1 MGQLSSP
8 AEASGAPRPAL
19 LAPERVRA
27 LQRVGVLCG
36 IAAGAWLGAAEVP
49 TKLVTTGLSP
59 VLISFAMVAGVFLG
73 RWSLPA
79 MVRGTSGI
87 RADIVEAPHLVIW
100 AIIAGCLWSV
110 ANTLTIFAIRDLG
123 LSVAFPLWNTNGII
137 GILWGVLFFRELH
150 HAGWRRWGAV
160 CGGALVIFLGGMLLA
175 RASSSQIAS
184 HVALRGIA
192 AALGA
197 GVLWGTMYIP
207 YRKAYLSGMNPLS
220 FVSFFTIGELGMMTA
235 LAVAYMGGFHNLYRQ
250 LTAAEDVLFWLL
262 AAGFVW
268 VIGDIFQQYAVKYIG
283 VSRGIPIS
291 NSNQLWGLVWGAVA
305 FGEFR
310 GWQHGAIAGAIWG
323 SVLMAAGLAA
333 ISFSVADNS
342 EYLKWAEAA
351 EREHRRYGIDIEFV
365 RSGMQGRS
373 TNPPQRRTWLDW
385 VLVAAATGAFVWTGA
400 RAHWPSIALDGT
412 AALVLLGLC
421 LALLVACAATLWKV
435 TRFN

>member
-8 AEASGAPRPAL
+8 ATAPGGPVL
-19 LAPERVRA
+19 ERVRT

-49 TKLVTTGLSP
+49 TKLVTTGISP

-123 LSVAFPLWNTNGII
+123 LSVAFPLWNTNGLI
-137 GILWGVLFFRELH
+137 GILWGVLFFGELH

-160 CGGALVIFLGGMLLA
+160 GGGAAIIFVGGMLLA

-184 HVALRGIA
+184 HVAARGIA

-197 GVLWGTMYIP
+197 GVLWGSMYIP

-235 LAVAYMGGFHNLYRQ
+235 LAVVYMGGFHNLYRQ
-250 LTAAEDVLFWLL
+250 LGGAQDVLFWLL

-291 NSNQLWGLVWGAVA
+291 NSNQLWGLLWGAVA

-310 GWQHGAIAGAIWG
+310 GWQHGAVAGAIWG
-323 SVLMAAGLAA
+323 SVLMALGLAA
-333 ISFSVADNS
+333 ISFSVVDNS
-342 EYLKWAEAA
+342 EYLKWVEAA

-365 RSGMQGRS
+365 RSGMEGRAS
-373 TNPPQRRTWLDW
+373 TPPQRRTWLDW
-385 VLVAAATGAFVWTGA
+385 VLVAMATGAFVWTGTH
-400 RAHWPSIALDGT
+400 AHWPSLALDGT
-412 AALVLLGLC
+412 AAIVLLALG
-421 LALLVACAATLWKV
+421 LALLAACVTALWKV

>member
-8 AEASGAPRPAL
+8 AAAPGGAVLAL
-19 LAPERVRA
+19 ERVRT

-49 TKLVTTGLSP
+49 TKLVTTGISP
-59 VLISFAMVAGVFLG
+59 VLISFAMVGGVFLG

-79 MVRGTSGI
+79 IVRGTSGI

-123 LSVAFPLWNTNGII
+123 LSVAFPLWNTNGLI
-137 GILWGVLFFRELH
+137 GILWGVLFFGELH

-160 CGGALVIFLGGMLLA
+160 CGGAAIIFVGGMLLA

-184 HVALRGIA
+184 HVAVRGIA

-197 GVLWGTMYIP
+197 GVLWGSMYIP

-235 LAVAYMGGFHNLYRQ
+235 LAVVYMGGFHNLYRQ
-250 LTAAEDVLFWLL
+250 LSGAQDVLFWLL

-291 NSNQLWGLVWGAVA
+291 NSNQLWGLLWGAVA

-310 GWQHGAIAGAIWG
+310 GWQHGAVAGAIWG
-323 SVLMAAGLAA
+323 SVLMALGLAA
-333 ISFSVADNS
+333 ISFSVVDNS
-342 EYLKWAEAA
+342 EYLKWVEAA
-351 EREHRRYGIDIEFV
+351 EREHRRYVIDIQFV
-365 RSGMQGRS
+365 RSGMEGRAS
-373 TNPPQRRTWLDW
+373 APPQRRTWLDW
-385 VLVAAATGAFVWTGA
+385 VLVAMATGAFVWTGT
-400 RAHWPSIALDGT
+400 RAHWPSLALDGT
-412 AALVLLGLC
+412 AAIVLLALC
-421 LALLVACAATLWKV
+421 LALLAACATALWKV